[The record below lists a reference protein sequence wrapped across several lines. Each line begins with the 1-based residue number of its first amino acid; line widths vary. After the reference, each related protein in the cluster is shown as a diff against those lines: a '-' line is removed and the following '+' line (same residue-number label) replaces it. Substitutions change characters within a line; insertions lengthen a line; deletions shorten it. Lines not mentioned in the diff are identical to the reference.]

1 MKKLNL
7 VLFILALM
15 ALSGLIIS
23 VASVYAEDQPAM
35 TADKDNTKNY
45 DPCADP
51 NCMALSAVTPQ
62 KTMAMK
68 KGEDMPAQMCPK
80 MQMMGKGMGH
90 GMMHGKNQDKM
101 MGMGKKGMERCP
113 MCPMNEMMKGE
124 GPMPGDPMY
133 ILANAD
139 KIKLTDQQKMS
150 IDATHLAHQKDMIKM
165 NADLEIA
172 HVELEALMR
181 NDPPDLDAVKTQ
193 LKKIADMD
201 VELKFA
207 QLKFGVDVKSVL
219 TKEQLDTLKMMQE
232 HEASKAKMDMP
243 HAEMPHAEAKPM
255 PEKPMEHKH

>member
-1 MKKLNL
+1 MKKLNF

-15 ALSGLIIS
+15 LLSGLIIS

-35 TADKDNTKNY
+35 TADTDKPKDA
-45 DPCADP
+45 DPCTDP
-51 NCMALSAVTPQ
+51 NCLAMSAIKPT
-62 KTMAMK
+62 KDMAMK
-68 KGEDMPAQMCPK
+68 KGEDMSAKMCPK
-80 MQMMGKGMGH
+80 MQMMGKGMGQ
-90 GMMHGKNQDKM
+90 GMMKGKMQGKM
-101 MGMGKKGMERCP
+101 MGMGQKGMGKCP

-139 KIKLTDQQKMS
+139 KLKLTDQQKMS
-150 IDATHLAHQKDMIKM
+150 IDATHLAVRKDMIKM

-172 HVELEALMR
+172 HVDLEAIMK

-207 QLKFGVDVKSVL
+207 QVKFGVDVKSVL
-219 TKEQLDTLKMMQE
+219 TKEQLDSLNMIQK

-243 HAEMPHAEAKPM
+243 QTETKSMHEMQ
-255 PEKPMEHKH
+255 MEH